1 MSLLFNMMSRLVIT
15 FLPRSKCLL
24 TLWPQSPPAVILEPP
39 KLKSVTVSPS
49 ICHEVMGPDAII
61 LVFWMLSCFFCLFV
75 FFFECWVLNQLFYS
89 PLSLS
94 SRGTLVMIAID
105 WMFASKVHVNHN
117 GPIWW
122 YLKVCLYHEG
132 GALVNRTSALIK
144 RGLESFLTSFT
155 WSYKEKTGIY
165 VPGSKLS
172 PDIKPASTIMLDS
185 SASRIVTNQFPW
197 FINHQSIVFSL
208 EPD

>member
-1 MSLLFNMMSRLVIT
+1 MATVTTRSDFGAPKTKFCHCFHCFPIYLPWSDGTRCHNLSFLNAELF
-15 FLPRSKCLL
+15 
-24 TLWPQSPPAVILEPP
+24 
-39 KLKSVTVSPS
+39 
-49 ICHEVMGPDAII
+49 
-61 LVFWMLSCFFCLFV
+61 FFCLFG

-89 PLSLS
+89 PLSLP

-117 GPIWW
+117 GPILW